1 MRSLRQITG
10 NNSVQ
15 FFNSLISFMS
25 EFGFVADKTA
35 QEAYDEMVSGATNAK
50 ITVNFVWNNDYTIQI
65 QSAAKNASGS
75 TPDNIIIYHSAT
87 NLPHTAI
94 MASGSGISIGENSSI
109 NKPTVDGYRHLNAY
123 VVKNGNAWFIQFGG
137 INTTVPDYLTPEK
150 KPILCS
156 INNTVIGFLYSRNAF
171 TDGSEI
177 NFMLKNGTN
186 ANITRFYQYRRSN
199 MCDYSEY
206 VPYFVGGNY
215 TGALKGVI
223 NTSYTS
229 LGTYYELE
237 NGKNFFEVTAGLAI
251 VDV

>member
-1 MRSLRQITG
+1 MHSLRQITG

-35 QEAYDEMVSGATNAK
+35 QEAYDEMISGGASAR
-50 ITVNFVWNNDYTIQI
+50 ITVNFTWNNDYTIQI
-65 QSAAKNASGS
+65 QSAAKNVTSN
-75 TPDNIIIYHSAT
+75 TPDNIIISHSAT
-87 NLPHTAI
+87 NLPQTTIISSPGCSIAEN
-94 MASGSGISIGENSSI
+94 GSV
-109 NKPTVDGYRHLNAY
+109 NKPTIDGYRHLNAY
-123 VVKNGNAWFIQFGG
+123 VVKNDNAWFIQFGG
-137 INTTVPDYLTPEK
+137 INTIVPDYLTPEK

-156 INNTVIGFLYSRNAF
+156 IDNTVIGILYSTHAF
-171 TDGSEI
+171 ANDSEI
-177 NFMLKNGTN
+177 PFRLKNGTR
-186 ANITRFYQYRRSN
+186 ANITRFYQYSRSD

-206 VPYFVGGNY
+206 MPYFVGGDY
-215 TGALKGVI
+215 AGALKGVI

>member
-35 QEAYDEMVSGATNAK
+35 QEAYDEMVSGESTARIA
-50 ITVNFVWNNDYTIQI
+50 VNFTWNNDYTIKI
-65 QSAAKNASGS
+65 QSAQKNNTGS
-75 TPDNIIIYHSAT
+75 TPDNIIMSHSAT
-87 NLPHTAI
+87 NLPSTSI
-94 MASGSGISIGENSSI
+94 MSSGNIIIGENSSV
-109 NKPTVDGYRHLNAY
+109 NKPTVDGYRQLNAY
-123 VVKNGNAWFIQFGG
+123 VVKNDNAWFIQFGS
-137 INTTVPDYLTPEK
+137 INTIVPNYSTPSY

-156 INNTVIGFLYSRNAF
+156 IDNTVIGTLYSNNAF
-171 TDGSEI
+171 TNNSEI
-177 NFMLKNGTN
+177 SFRLKNGTS
-186 ANITRFYQYRRSN
+186 ANITRFYQYSRSD

-206 VPYFVGGNY
+206 MPYFVGGNY

>member
-1 MRSLRQITG
+1 MRSLRRITG

-35 QEAYDEMVSGATNAK
+35 QEAYDEMVSGEASAR
-50 ITVNFVWNNDYTIQI
+50 ITVNFTWNNDYTIKI
-65 QSAAKNASGS
+65 QSNSKNATGS
-75 TPDNIIIYHSAT
+75 TPDNIMIYHSAT
-87 NLPHTAI
+87 NLPQTSI
-94 MASGSGISIGENSSI
+94 IGSSGIIIGEHSGVRN
-109 NKPTVDGYRHLNAY
+109 PTDDGYRCLNAY
-123 VVKNGNAWFIQFGG
+123 VVKNDNAWFIQFGSIG
-137 INTTVPDYLTPEK
+137 TTVPDYLTPEK

-156 INNTVIGFLYSRNAF
+156 IDNTVIGTLYSTSAF
-171 TDGSEI
+171 KISSEI
-177 NFMLKNGTN
+177 QFMLKNGTR
-186 ANITRFYQYRRSN
+186 ANITRFYQYSRSD

-206 VPYFVGGNY
+206 MPYFVGGNY
-215 TGALKGVI
+215 AGALKGVI

-229 LGTYYELE
+229 LGAYYELE

>member
-35 QEAYDEMVSGATNAK
+35 QEAYDEMVSGESSAR
-50 ITVNFVWNNDYTIQI
+50 ITVNFTWNNDYTIKI
-65 QSAAKNASGS
+65 QSSQKNTSGS
-75 TPDNIIIYHSAT
+75 TPDNIIMSHSAT
-87 NLPHTAI
+87 NLPSTQI
-94 MASGSGISIGENSSI
+94 VASNGIYIGENSKI

-123 VVKNGNAWFIQFGG
+123 VVKNDNAWFIQFGS
-137 INTTVPDYLTPEK
+137 INTIVPDYSTPER

-156 INNTVIGFLYSRNAF
+156 IDNTVIGTLYSTIAF
-171 TDGSEI
+171 TNKSEI
-177 NFMLKNGTN
+177 QFMVKNGTR
-186 ANITRFYQYRRSN
+186 ANITRFYQYSRSD

-206 VPYFVGGNY
+206 MPYFVGGNY

>member
-35 QEAYDEMVSGATNAK
+35 QEAYDEMVSGESDAR
-50 ITVNFVWNNDYTIQI
+50 ITVNFTWNNDYTIKI
-65 QSAAKNASGS
+65 QSNKKNASGS
-75 TPDNIIIYHSAT
+75 TPDNIIMYHSAT
-87 NLPHTAI
+87 NLPETSI
-94 MASGSGISIGENSSI
+94 MASGGNIIIGESSRV
-109 NKPTVDGYRHLNAY
+109 NKPTVDGYRCLNAY
-123 VVKNGNAWFIQFGG
+123 VVKNDNAWFIQFGS
-137 INTTVPDYLTPEK
+137 IDTTVPDYLTPSY

-156 INNTVIGFLYSRNAF
+156 IDNTVIGNLYGTIAF
-171 TDGSEI
+171 TDSSEI
-177 NFMLKNGTN
+177 AFRLKNGTR
-186 ANITRFYQYRRSN
+186 ANITRFYQYSRSD

-215 TGALKGVI
+215 TGALEGVI

>member
-35 QEAYDEMVSGATNAK
+35 QEAYDEMVSGESTAR
-50 ITVNFVWNNDYTIQI
+50 ITVNFTWNNDYTIKI
-65 QSAAKNASGS
+65 QSAQKNMSGS
-75 TPDNIIIYHSAT
+75 APDNIIMFHSAT
-87 NLPHTAI
+87 NLPQTSI
-94 MASGSGISIGENSSI
+94 VGTSGIRIGENSSI

-123 VVKNGNAWFIQFGG
+123 VVKNDNAWFIQFGA
-137 INTTVPDYLTPEK
+137 INTIVPDYSTPEK

-156 INNTVIGFLYSRNAF
+156 IDNTVIGILYSNNAF
-171 TDGSEI
+171 TNDSEI
-177 NFMLKNGTN
+177 PFRLKNGTR
-186 ANITRFYQYRRSN
+186 ANITRFYQYSRSD

-215 TGALKGVI
+215 TGTLEGVI

>member
-35 QEAYDEMVSGATNAK
+35 QEAYDEMVSGQSDAR
-50 ITVNFVWNNDYTIQI
+50 ITVNFTWNNDYTIKI
-65 QSAAKNASGS
+65 QSAKKNNSGS
-75 TPDNIIIYHSAT
+75 IPDNIIMSHSAT
-87 NLPHTAI
+87 NLPSTQI
-94 MASGSGISIGENSSI
+94 VSSDGISIGENSSI
-109 NKPTVDGYRHLNAY
+109 NKPTIDGYRHLNAY
-123 VVKNGNAWFIQFGG
+123 VVKNDNAWFIQFGG
-137 INTTVPDYLTPEK
+137 INTIVPDYSTPTK

-156 INNTVIGFLYSRNAF
+156 IDNIVIGILYSNNAF
-171 TDGSEI
+171 TNSSEI
-177 NFMLKNGTN
+177 PFRLKNGTR
-186 ANITRFYQYRRSN
+186 ANITRFYQYSRSD

-215 TGALKGVI
+215 TGALEGVI

>member
-35 QEAYDEMVSGATNAK
+35 QEAYDEMVSGESDAR
-50 ITVNFVWNNDYTIQI
+50 ITVNFTWNNDYTIKI
-65 QSAAKNASGS
+65 QSAKKNATGS
-75 TPDNIIIYHSAT
+75 TPDNILMYHSAT
-87 NLPHTAI
+87 NLPSTSI
-94 MASGSGISIGENSSI
+94 ITSGNIRIGENSNI
-109 NKPTVDGYRHLNAY
+109 NKPTVDGYRQLNAY
-123 VVKNGNAWFIQFGG
+123 VVKNDNAWFIQFGS
-137 INTTVPDYLTPEK
+137 INTIVPNYSTPTE

-156 INNTVIGFLYSRNAF
+156 IDNTVIGILYSTIAF
-171 TDGSEI
+171 TNNSEI
-177 NFMLKNGTN
+177 AFMLKNGTR
-186 ANITRFYQYRRSN
+186 ANITRFYQYSRSD

-215 TGALKGVI
+215 TGTLDGII

>member
-35 QEAYDEMVSGATNAK
+35 QEAYDEMVSGESSAR
-50 ITVNFVWNNDYTIQI
+50 ITVNFTWNNDYTIKI
-65 QSAAKNASGS
+65 QSSQKNSTGS
-75 TPDNIIIYHSAT
+75 TPDNIIMSHSAT
-87 NLPHTAI
+87 NLPQTSI
-94 MASGSGISIGENSSI
+94 MGSAGCIIGESSRI
-109 NKPTVDGYRHLNAY
+109 NKPTVDGYRCLNAY
-123 VVKNGNAWFIQFGG
+123 VVKNDNAWFIQFGG
-137 INTTVPDYLTPEK
+137 IGTTVPDYLTPEK

-156 INNTVIGFLYSRNAF
+156 IDNTVIGYLYSLNAF
-171 TDGSEI
+171 KNTSEI
-177 NFMLKNGTN
+177 QFMLKNGTR
-186 ANITRFYQYRRSN
+186 ANITRFYQYSRSD

-206 VPYFVGGNY
+206 MPYFVGGNY

>member
-35 QEAYDEMVSGATNAK
+35 QEAYDEMVSGQSDAR
-50 ITVNFVWNNDYTIQI
+50 ITVNFTWNNDYTIKI
-65 QSAAKNASGS
+65 QSAKKNATGS
-75 TPDNIIIYHSAT
+75 TPDYIIMYHSAT
-87 NLPHTAI
+87 NLPSTSI
-94 MASGSGISIGENSSI
+94 ISSDGISIGENSSV
-109 NKPTVDGYRHLNAY
+109 NKPTADGYRHLNAY
-123 VVKNGNAWFIQFGG
+123 VVKNDNAWFIQFGG
-137 INTTVPDYLTPEK
+137 INTIVPDYSTPSR

-156 INNTVIGFLYSRNAF
+156 IDNTVIGILYSTIAF
-171 TDGSEI
+171 TNSTEI
-177 NFMLKNGTN
+177 PFRLKNGTR
-186 ANITRFYQYRRSN
+186 ANITRFYQYSRSD

-215 TGALKGVI
+215 TGALEGVI